1 MNKVEKTDVFSPLNS
16 DLYGEGQKNR
26 IGTLHVKAQNVFAA
40 YRPQSKNSF
49 YRKKQIK
56 KKKSLARTKPIQK

>member
-1 MNKVEKTDVFSPLNS
+1 MNKVEKTDVFGSPNS
-16 DLYGEGQKNR
+16 DLYRKGQQNR

-56 KKKSLARTKPIQK
+56 KEKSLA